1 MIKILIK
8 GNSLKNII
16 LFLLMIVM
24 ATPSSAQ
31 FKNLSKKLK
40 SKAAESVKK
49 NVKPLTINYKIK
61 KIHYNPLISL
71 TKVSLDIEFNGY
83 NPNKIGV
90 SLDRIEFDLFID
102 DKHGSKFYNEKKI
115 KIPKEDNFTFEEV
128 AELKVNTMGK
138 AIFDQII
145 KKKAKYRI
153 DGTYFLD
160 TQFGNFPIKAKLVE
174 KEL

>member
-1 MIKILIK
+1 MFNILLK
-8 GNSLKNII
+8 VNSLKKTL
-16 LFLLMIVM
+16 LFLLLMIFI
-24 ATPSSAQ
+24 APSQAQ

-40 SKAAESVKK
+40 SKATESVKK
-49 NVKPLTINYKIK
+49 NVKPLAINYKIK
-61 KIHYNPLISL
+61 KIHYNPLKSL
-71 TKVSLDIEFNGY
+71 TKISLDIEFNGY

-128 AELKVNTMGK
+128 AELRVNTMGK

-174 KEL
+174 KEI

>member
-1 MIKILIK
+1 MFNILLK
-8 GNSLKNII
+8 VNSLKKTL
-16 LFLLMIVM
+16 LFLLLMIFID
-24 ATPSSAQ
+24 TSQ
-31 FKNLSKKLK
+31 EQLKNLSKKFK
-40 SKAAESVKK
+40 SKATESIKK

-61 KIHYNPLISL
+61 KIHYNPLKSL
-71 TKVSLDIEFNGY
+71 TKISLDIEFNGY

-128 AELKVNTMGK
+128 AELRVNTMGK

-174 KEL
+174 KEI

>member
-31 FKNLSKKLK
+31 FKNLSRKLK

-61 KIHYNPLISL
+61 KIHYNPLKSL

-153 DGTYFLD
+153 DGTYFHESSP
-160 TQFGNFPIKAKLVE
+160 GLV
-174 KEL
+174 

>member
-1 MIKILIK
+1 MFNILLK
-8 GNSLKNII
+8 VNSLKKTL
-16 LFLLMIVM
+16 LFLLLMIFI
-24 ATPSSAQ
+24 APSQAQ

-40 SKAAESVKK
+40 SKATESVKK
-49 NVKPLTINYKIK
+49 NVKPLTINYIIK
-61 KIHYNPLISL
+61 KIHYNPLKSL
-71 TKVSLDIEFNGY
+71 TKISLDIEFNGY

-128 AELKVNTMGK
+128 AELRVNTMGK

-174 KEL
+174 KEI

>member
-1 MIKILIK
+1 MFNIL
-8 GNSLKNII
+8 LKVNFLKKTL
-16 LFLLMIVM
+16 LFLLLLIFI
-24 ATPSSAQ
+24 APSQAQ

-40 SKAAESVKK
+40 SKATESVKK
-49 NVKPLTINYKIK
+49 NVKPLAINYKIK
-61 KIHYNPLISL
+61 KIHYNPLKSL
-71 TKVSLDIEFNGY
+71 TKISLDIEFNGY

>member
-1 MIKILIK
+1 MFNILLK
-8 GNSLKNII
+8 VNSLKKTL
-16 LFLLMIVM
+16 LFLLLLIFI
-24 ATPSSAQ
+24 APSQAQ

-40 SKAAESVKK
+40 SKATESVKK
-49 NVKPLTINYKIK
+49 NVKPLAINYKIK
-61 KIHYNPLISL
+61 KIHYNPLKSL
-71 TKVSLDIEFNGY
+71 TKISLDIEFNGY

-128 AELKVNTMGK
+128 AELRVNTMGK

-174 KEL
+174 KEI

>member
-1 MIKILIK
+1 
-8 GNSLKNII
+8 
-16 LFLLMIVM
+16 M

-61 KIHYNPLISL
+61 KIHYNPLNSL

>member
-1 MIKILIK
+1 MFNILIK
-8 GNSLKNII
+8 VNSLKKTL
-16 LFLLMIVM
+16 LFLLLMIFI
-24 ATPSSAQ
+24 APSQAQ

-40 SKAAESVKK
+40 SKATESVKK
-49 NVKPLTINYKIK
+49 NVKPLAINYKIK
-61 KIHYNPLISL
+61 KIHYNPLKSL
-71 TKVSLDIEFNGY
+71 TKISLDIEFNGY

-128 AELKVNTMGK
+128 AELRVNTMGK

-174 KEL
+174 KEI

>member
-1 MIKILIK
+1 MFNILLK
-8 GNSLKNII
+8 VNSLKKTL
-16 LFLLMIVM
+16 LFLLLMIFI
-24 ATPSSAQ
+24 APSQAQ

-40 SKAAESVKK
+40 SKATESDKK

-61 KIHYNPLISL
+61 KIHYNPLKSL
-71 TKVSLDIEFNGY
+71 TKISLDIEFNGY

-128 AELKVNTMGK
+128 AELRVNTMGK

-174 KEL
+174 KEI

>member
-1 MIKILIK
+1 MTARGRGSGKDW
-8 GNSLKNII
+8 
-16 LFLLMIVM
+16 
-24 ATPSSAQ
+24 T
-31 FKNLSKKLK
+31 
-40 SKAAESVKK
+40 E
-49 NVKPLTINYKIK
+49 
-61 KIHYNPLISL
+61 L
-71 TKVSLDIEFNGY
+71 TKEQLE
-83 NPNKIGV
+83 KWGV
-90 SLDRIEFDLFID
+90 HYHELEPMFHKPTADLFID
-102 DKHGSKFYNEKKI
+102 DKHGSKFYNEKRI